1 MTADNYADT
10 EANFVCDRYIRTGF
24 PMPTRV
30 RATITATD
38 SLDRQTAPHARSC
51 KAEPP
56 SEGKV
61 LANVMKER
69 QNTVH
74 EALADAVDEA
84 KAVYERMKVRV
95 CLVCGWID
103 R

>member
-10 EANFVCDRYIRTGF
+10 EANFVCDRYIRTDF
-24 PMPTRV
+24 SHACTCACNHHR
-30 RATITATD
+30 
-38 SLDRQTAPHARSC
+38 DRLPYQQTAPHARSC

-74 EALADAVDEA
+74 EVLTEAVDEA
-84 KAVYERMKVRV
+84 KAAYERMKVRV
-95 CLVCGWID
+95 CLV
-103 R
+103 